1 MKHIAKLGY
10 FIVIALALTVFVA
23 AQQSESTPQQ
33 QKQGMQ
39 GMEGMQGMQGQHG
52 NTSQMMQE
60 CHKNMQTLQQTNEKA
75 RQEIG
80 TAKQSNDPAKMR
92 AALDE
97 ADKALAGVS
106 DHMQKCE
113 GMMQHMQGMS
123 GMMSGQQK
131 DKKQTPPKQ

>member
-23 AQQSESTPQQ
+23 AQQPESTTQQ
-33 QKQGMQ
+33 QNP
-39 GMEGMQGMQGQHG
+39 GMQGMQGMHSQHG
-52 NTSQMMQE
+52 NMNQMMQD
-60 CHKNMQTLQQTNEKA
+60 CHKNMQSMQKTNEKA
-75 RQEIG
+75 RQEIA
-80 TAKQSNDPAKMR
+80 TAKQSNDPTKMR

-106 DHMQKCE
+106 DHMQKCQ

-123 GMMSGQQK
+123 GMMSGQHK
-131 DKKQTPPKQ
+131 EKEKQTTTPKQ